1 LKEDEIE
8 YETIWSGADE
18 LLPPRDTQPDLTWQP
33 PRRLY
38 NKKPVTVIVNV
49 GEAQICQVCG
59 GFVHKCEKFGHIK
72 NVTGTGPSIPDG
84 DSDGND

>member
-1 LKEDEIE
+1 MGVDKDEE
-8 YETIWSGADE
+8 LVVVWSGRDE

-38 NKKPVTVIVNV
+38 NKKPVTVTV
-49 GEAQICQVCG
+49 
-59 GFVHKCEKFGHIK
+59 